1 MAPDSPQWEIS
12 MEPSLLIL
20 MVEDDALISIVIQDA
35 LEEAGFIVHHAA
47 QGDEAEIALDDRAA
61 NIAGL
66 VTDIRFGGGTD
77 GWTLARKAREKR
89 PHLPVVY
96 VSGDSA
102 HEHTVQGVPGSIML
116 QKPFVPVQLITALTN
131 LLNALPPEP
140 PT

>member
-1 MAPDSPQWEIS
+1 

-20 MVEDDALISIVIQDA
+20 MVEDDALISIAIQDA
-35 LEEAGFIVHHAA
+35 LEEAGFLVHHAA
-47 QGDEAEIALDDRAA
+47 QGEEAAVALDDQSA

-77 GWTLARKAREKR
+77 GWTLARKARELR

-102 HEHTVQGVPGSIML
+102 HDHTVQGVPGSIML
-116 QKPFVPVQLITALTN
+116 QKPFVSAQLITALTT
-131 LLNALPPEP
+131 LLNALRPEP
-140 PT
+140 TAQI

>member
-1 MAPDSPQWEIS
+1 L
-12 MEPSLLIL
+12 EPSLLIL

-35 LEEAGFIVHHAA
+35 LEEAGFLVQHAS
-47 QGDEAEIALDDRAA
+47 QGDEAEEALDYQAA

-77 GWTLARKAREKR
+77 GWNLARKAREMR

-116 QKPFVPVQLITALTN
+116 RSPLCQPSSSQP
-131 LLNALPPEP
+131 
-140 PT
+140 